1 MSTNTT
7 NSYFLS
13 SLSKKYFMAAT
24 GLFLCIFL
32 IGHLAGN
39 LQLFLTGEEGK
50 LQFNEYALFMTTFP
64 AVKILSYL
72 TYFSIIFHAIDGIL
86 LTIKNRKAR
95 PTAYAYSRPD
105 KNTSFPARNM
115 AILGSLILVFIVLHL
130 SNFWVTMHW
139 GELDTDIWLDANGNR
154 DLHAVVVRSFKQL
167 WYVIVYVVC
176 MIVLGFHLWH
186 GFQSGFQSLGLNH
199 PRYTPII
206 KKTGVAFS
214 IIVPALFAAIPVFIY
229 LFG

>member
-1 MSTNTT
+1 MSTKTS

-32 IGHLAGN
+32 LGHLAGN
-39 LQLFLTGEEGK
+39 LQLFIGGEEGQ

-72 TYFSIIFHAIDGIL
+72 TYFSILFHAVDGFL
-86 LTIKNRKAR
+86 LTLQNRKAR
-95 PTAYAYSRPD
+95 PTTYAYSRPD

-115 AILGSLILVFIVLHL
+115 ALLGSLILLFIVLHMRT
-130 SNFWVTMHW
+130 FWYEMHW
-139 GELDTDIWLDANGNR
+139 GELGNDAAGNR
-154 DLHAVVVRSFKQL
+154 DLHTLVVAMFKQL
-167 WYVIVYVVC
+167 WYVIVYVVF
-176 MIVLGFHLWH
+176 MAILGLHLWH

-206 KKTGVAFS
+206 KKTGYAFAVL
-214 IIVPALFAAIPVFIY
+214 VPALFAVIPVYIY